1 MDAEILGT
9 RYTCF
14 TCGTKFYDLNRPD
27 ALCPECGAD
36 QAEAPI
42 RDFRDIV
49 RAGKRRKKQQEAEE
63 AEEAASLASDIA
75 DSDGDGDGD
84 GDDVDDLFDDDEEY
98 SVGDEDE

>member
-14 TCGTKFYDLNRPD
+14 TCGTKFYDLNRPE

-49 RAGKRRKKQQEAEE
+49 RAGKRRKKLQDAEE
-63 AEEAASLASDIA
+63 EEESFASDL
-75 DSDGDGDGD
+75 DDGD
-84 GDDVDDLFDDDEEY
+84 GDDVDDLFDDDDDV
-98 SVGDEDE
+98 SMGDDDDE